1 MILMIFMDSLNVNII
16 FMFFLW
22 TLLYLFLFIL
32 NYWVIFNRWIKLQLW
47 SNFWIVV
54 HNFYF
59 ILIFLFS
66 SCEWLTTIQWVL
78 LWLLILRSGIY
89 FWGKNFIL
97 IRGILVINYVLW
109 RSSLRFTVLNMRI
122 LKYSWVLLGW
132 EIFLKIEFFNIMVIC
147 I

>member
-1 MILMIFMDSLNVNII
+1 
-16 FMFFLW
+16 MFFLW

-66 SCEWLTTIQWVL
+66 SCEWLTTVQWVL